1 MQLADSIRKARQIQ
15 NKLSHPSCAAVIVA
29 AGSSARMGGT
39 DKILAELGG
48 LPVLSRTLRVF
59 DDHDMID
66 TIIVVAR
73 EEQMPKISRVCS
85 PYHKV
90 RIVVPGGNSRQES
103 VMHGLEA
110 VPEETELVAV
120 HDGAR
125 PLVTP
130 EVITKAILKA
140 AKFGAAA
147 PAIPVKDTIK
157 VSKSGGV
164 DETPDRKTLFAV
176 QTPQD
181 RKTLFAVQTPQV
193 FDTALLLGALQN
205 AKQKGL
211 TLTDDC
217 SAVEALGMTVLLTDG
232 SEENIKI
239 TTPLDLEIA
248 ELILKRREET

>member
-1 MQLADSIRKARQIQ
+1 MQLADSIRKARQVK

-39 DKILAELGG
+39 DKLLAELGG

-59 DDHDMID
+59 DDHEMID

-73 EEQMPKISRVCS
+73 EDRMPKISRVCS
-85 PYHKV
+85 PYRKV
-90 RIVVPGGNSRQES
+90 RIVVPGGESRQES
-103 VMHGLEA
+103 VMHGLKA
-110 VPEETELVAV
+110 VPEGTELVAV

-125 PLVTP
+125 PLVPP

-157 VSKSGGV
+157 
-164 DETPDRKTLFAV
+164 
-176 QTPQD
+176 
-181 RKTLFAVQTPQV
+181 LFAVQTPQV
-193 FDTALLLGALQN
+193 FDYALLLGALQN

-211 TLTDDC
+211 SLTDDC

-239 TTPLDLEIA
+239 TTPLDLDIA
-248 ELILKRREET
+248 ELILKRRQTP

>member
-1 MQLADSIRKARQIQ
+1 MQLADTLRKARQVK

-29 AGSSARMGGT
+29 AGSASRMGGVN
-39 DKILAELGG
+39 KILAELGG

-66 TIIVVAR
+66 TIVVVAR
-73 EEQMPKISRVCS
+73 EDQLAKISRVSS

-90 RIVVPGGNSRQES
+90 RIVVPGGDTRQDS
-103 VMHGLEA
+103 VMNGLKA
-110 VPEETELVAV
+110 VPEGTELVAV

-157 VSKSGGV
+157 VSKNGGV
-164 DETPDRKTLFAV
+164 DATP
-176 QTPQD
+176 D

-193 FDTALLLGALQN
+193 FDLALLLGALQS
-205 AKQKGL
+205 AKEKK
-211 TLTDDC
+211 TALTDDC
-217 SAVEALGMTVLLTDG
+217 SAVEALGMTVMLTDG
-232 SEENIKI
+232 DEENLKI
-239 TTPLDLEIA
+239 TTPLDLELA
-248 ELILKRREET
+248 ELILKRRER

>member
-1 MQLADSIRKARQIQ
+1 MQLADTLRKARQVK

-29 AGSSARMGGT
+29 AGSGTRMGGV
-39 DKILAELGG
+39 DKLLAELGG

-73 EEQMPKISRVCS
+73 EDQLAKISCVSS

-90 RIVVPGGNSRQES
+90 RIVVPGGDTRQDS
-103 VMHGLEA
+103 VMNGLKA
-110 VPEETELVAV
+110 VPEGTELVAV

-157 VSKSGGV
+157 VSKNGGV
-164 DETPDRKTLFAV
+164 DATP
-176 QTPQD
+176 D

-193 FDTALLLGALQN
+193 FDLALLLGALQS
-205 AKQKGL
+205 AKEKK
-211 TLTDDC
+211 TALTDDC
-217 SAVEALGMTVLLTDG
+217 SAVEALGMTVMLTDG
-232 SEENIKI
+232 DEENLKI
-239 TTPLDLEIA
+239 TTPLDLELA
-248 ELILKRREET
+248 ELILKRREV

>member
-1 MQLADSIRKARQIQ
+1 MQLADTIRQARQVK
-15 NKLSHPSCAAVIVA
+15 NKLAHPSCAAVIVA
-29 AGSSARMGGT
+29 AGASTRMGGV
-39 DKILAELGG
+39 DKVLADLGG

-73 EEQMPKISRVCS
+73 EDQMQKISRVCS

-90 RIVVPGGNSRQES
+90 RIVVPGGASRQES
-103 VMHGLEA
+103 VMNGLRA
-110 VPEETELVAV
+110 VPDGTELAAV

-157 VSKSGGV
+157 VSKNGGV

-176 QTPQD
+176 QTPQ
-181 RKTLFAVQTPQV
+181 V
-193 FDTALLLGALQN
+193 FDLSLLLGALQN
-205 AKQKGL
+205 AKQKQL

-217 SAVEALGMTVLLTDG
+217 SAVEALGMTVMLTEG

-239 TTPLDLEIA
+239 TTPLDLDIA
-248 ELILKRREET
+248 ALILKRREA

>member
-1 MQLADSIRKARQIQ
+1 MQLADSIRKARQVK

-39 DKILAELGG
+39 DKLLAELGG

-59 DDHDMID
+59 DDHEMID

-73 EEQMPKISRVCS
+73 EDRMPKISRVCS
-85 PYHKV
+85 PYRKV
-90 RIVVPGGNSRQES
+90 RIVVPGGESRQES
-103 VMHGLEA
+103 VMHGLKA
-110 VPEETELVAV
+110 VPEGTELVAV

-125 PLVTP
+125 PLVPP

-157 VSKSGGV
+157 VSESGAV
-164 DETPDRKTLFAV
+164 DATPR
-176 QTPQD
+176 
-181 RKTLFAVQTPQV
+181 RETLFAVQTPQV
-193 FDTALLLGALQN
+193 FAADLLKAALQS
-205 AKQKGL
+205 AIADGA
-211 TLTDDC
+211 TITDDC
-217 SAVEALGMTVLLTDG
+217 SAVERMGKEVHLTDG

-239 TTPLDLEIA
+239 TTPVDLAIA
-248 ELILKRREET
+248 EAILQRRGE

>member
-1 MQLADSIRKARQIQ
+1 MKLADSLRKARQVK

-29 AGSSARMGGT
+29 AGASSRMGGT
-39 DKILAELGG
+39 DKLLAELGR

-59 DDHDMID
+59 DDHPMID

-73 EEQMPKISRVCS
+73 EDRLAKISRVCS
-85 PYHKV
+85 AYEKV
-90 RIVVPGGNSRQES
+90 RIVVPGGDTRQQS
-103 VMHGLEA
+103 VLNGLHA
-110 VPEETELVAV
+110 VPEEFQLVAV

-130 EVITKAILKA
+130 SVIEGAILKA

-157 VSKSGGV
+157 VSKTGGV

-176 QTPQD
+176 QTPQ
-181 RKTLFAVQTPQV
+181 V
-193 FDTALLLGALQN
+193 FDRELLFGALEN
-205 AKQKGL
+205 AKQKNL
-211 TLTDDC
+211 AVTDDC

-232 SEENIKI
+232 DEENIKI
-239 TTPLDLEIA
+239 TTPLDLELA
-248 ELILKRREET
+248 EAILKRRGAR

>member
-1 MQLADSIRKARQIQ
+1 MQLADSIRKARQVK

-73 EEQMPKISRVCS
+73 EDQLPKISRVCS

-110 VPEETELVAV
+110 VPEGTELVAV

-125 PLVTP
+125 PLVSP
-130 EVITKAILKA
+130 EVITKVILKA

-176 QTPQD
+176 QTPQ
-181 RKTLFAVQTPQV
+181 V
-193 FDTALLLGALQN
+193 FDLELLRGALQN
-205 AKQKGL
+205 AKEKGL
-211 TLTDDC
+211 SLTDDC

>member
-1 MQLADSIRKARQIQ
+1 MQLADSIRKARQVK

-39 DKILAELGG
+39 DKLLAELGG

-59 DDHDMID
+59 DDHEMID

-73 EEQMPKISRVCS
+73 EDRMPKISRV
-85 PYHKV
+85 
-90 RIVVPGGNSRQES
+90 VPGGESRQES
-103 VMHGLEA
+103 VMHGLKA
-110 VPEETELVAV
+110 VPEGTELVAV

-125 PLVTP
+125 PLVPP

-147 PAIPVKDTIK
+147 PAIPLKDTIK
-157 VSKSGGV
+157 VSKTGAV
-164 DETPDRKTLFAV
+164 DETPDRS
-176 QTPQD
+176 
-181 RKTLFAVQTPQV
+181 TLFAVQTPQV
-193 FDTALLLGALQN
+193 FDYALLLGALQN

-211 TLTDDC
+211 SLTDDC

-239 TTPLDLEIA
+239 TTPLDLDIA
-248 ELILKRREET
+248 GLILKRRQTP